1 MSIYEDAN
9 EAFEAGELDRVR
21 ELLIP
26 VAISGDAE
34 AQSALGTFLTLSG
47 DPTPFEEGV
56 LWLRNAAEAG
66 DGVAAYNLGT
76 ILLSGGPGVDAD
88 SELAMRYLAR
98 ARESGLE
105 AMVCA
110 ETGELE
116 LRTLPPPPP

>member
-1 MSIYEDAN
+1 
-9 EAFEAGELDRVR
+9 
-21 ELLIP
+21 
-26 VAISGDAE
+26 
-34 AQSALGTFLTLSG
+34 
-47 DPTPFEEGV
+47 V

-76 ILLSGGPGVDAD
+76 ILLTGGPGVDAD